1 MYSTDTPITH
11 EHRGML
17 LTLAR
22 DSIREGFETGRALTV
37 EPAQW
42 PEVLQRNG
50 ASFVTLKRPDDSLR
64 GCIGTLEARQPLVTD
79 VAEHA
84 HAAAFRDPRFQPLA
98 AHELEEVHLELSILS
113 RPEPLPVA
121 SEAELLAALQPG
133 EDGLILEDGVHRGTF
148 LPAVWESLPEP
159 VDFVRQLKRKAGLPS
174 DYWSPSLTIKRY
186 RTESFG
192 EDER

>member
-1 MYSTDTPITH
+1 MSSTDSAMTP
-11 EHRGML
+11 EYRSML

-22 DSIREGFETGRALTV
+22 DSIRQGFETGRPLPV
-37 EPAQW
+37 NPAQW
-42 PEVLQRNG
+42 PEGLQREG
-50 ASFVTLKRPDDSLR
+50 ASFVTLKRPDGSLR

>member
-1 MYSTDTPITH
+1 
-11 EHRGML
+11 ML

-22 DSIREGFETGRALTV
+22 DSIRQGFETGRPLAV
-37 EPAQW
+37 DPAQW
-42 PEVLQRNG
+42 PEALQREG
-50 ASFVTLKRPDDSLR
+50 ASFVTLKRPDGSLR

-98 AHELEEVHLELSILS
+98 ADELDEVHLELSVLS

>member
-1 MYSTDTPITH
+1 MTP
-11 EHRGML
+11 EHRSML

-22 DSIREGFETGRALTV
+22 DSIREGFETGRPLAV
-37 EPAQW
+37 DPAQW
-42 PEVLQRNG
+42 PEALQREG
-50 ASFVTLKRPDDSLR
+50 ASFVTLKRPDGSLR

-98 AHELEEVHLELSILS
+98 SHELAEVHLALSILS

-121 SEAELLAALQPG
+121 SEAELLATIEPG
-133 EDGLILEDGVHRGTF
+133 EDGLILEDGAHRGTF

-159 VDFVRQLKRKAGLPS
+159 EDFVRQLKRKAGLPP
-174 DYWSPSLTIKRY
+174 DHWSSTLTVRRY
-186 RTESFG
+186 RTESFD

>member
-1 MYSTDTPITH
+1 MNASRSLYETLPAPGLLADLVLLLHGLIVAFVVAGLVLFIIGGM
-11 EHRGML
+11 RGW
-17 LTLAR
+17 
-22 DSIREGFETGRALTV
+22 FWV
-37 EPAQW
+37 
-42 PEVLQRNG
+42 RNPW
-50 ASFVTLKRPDDSLR
+50 VR
-64 GCIGTLEARQPLVTD
+64 G
-79 VAEHA
+79 
-84 HAAAFRDPRFQPLA
+84 
-98 AHELEEVHLELSILS
+98 VHLELSVLS

-148 LPAVWESLPEP
+148 LPAVWESLPAP
-159 VDFVRQLKRKAGLPS
+159 GDFVRQLKRKAGLPS

>member
-1 MYSTDTPITH
+1 
-11 EHRGML
+11 ML
-17 LTLAR
+17 LILAR
-22 DSIREGFETGRALTV
+22 DSVREGFESGRPLTV
-37 EPAQW
+37 DPAQW
-42 PEVLQRNG
+42 PEVLQREG
-50 ASFVTLKRPDDSLR
+50 ASFVTLKRPDGSLR
-64 GCIGTLEARQPLVTD
+64 GCIGTLQARQPLVTD

-98 AHELEEVHLELSILS
+98 AHELDEVHLELSILS

-133 EDGLILEDGVHRGTF
+133 EDGLILEDGAHRGTF

-159 VDFVRQLKRKAGLPS
+159 VDFVRELKRKAGLPP
-174 DYWSPSLTIKRY
+174 DHWSPSMTIRRY